1 MHRWASPIHMRTPVE
16 APSNGIISL
25 AMPDDQGTSNRSED
39 DSSAGLW
46 GRLREL
52 LFSGAKEPSLR
63 EQIEDVIDE
72 AEEEASAGESPDNV
86 TGDLSSIERKM
97 LRNLLHFGE
106 QTVDDVAVP
115 RADIIAIPESA
126 AFAELVLLFAE
137 AGHSRLPVYRESL
150 DEVIGMIHI
159 KDVFVV
165 LAEGRDAPSLAALI
179 RQPLYVPQSMGVL
192 DLLAEMRA
200 KRTHL
205 AIVIDEYSGT
215 EGLVTIEDLV
225 EEIVGE
231 IEDEHDDE
239 PTVLLVAGD
248 DGCWEADARA
258 ELDDVG
264 EFIDPRLAEVEE
276 DVDTIGGLSAVLA
289 GHVPE
294 VGEILLHPSGW
305 RLEVTKA
312 DERRV
317 HHLRLHPPLVV
328 DLEAPVSRSSD

>member
-1 MHRWASPIHMRTPVE
+1 
-16 APSNGIISL
+16 
-25 AMPDDQGTSNRSED
+25 MPDDQGSSTRSEE
-39 DSSAGLW
+39 DSRTGLLAGLKTF
-46 GRLREL
+46 
-52 LFSGAKEPSLR
+52 LFGGDKEPSLR
-63 EQIEDVIDE
+63 EQIEEVIDE
-72 AEEEASAGESPDNV
+72 AEEDGQERRGSNIV
-86 TGDLSSIERKM
+86 GDLSLTERKM

-115 RADIIAIPESA
+115 RADIIAIAESA
-126 AFAELVLLFAE
+126 SFAEIVAQFAE
-137 AGHSRLPVYRESL
+137 AGHSRLPVYRENL
-150 DEVIGMIHI
+150 DEVVGMIHV
-159 KDVFVV
+159 KDVFAV
-165 LAEGRDAPSLAALI
+165 LAEGRPPPPLIDLI

-215 EGLVTIEDLV
+215 EGLLTIEDLV

-239 PTVLLVAGD
+239 PTALFAPGD
-248 DGCWEADARA
+248 GGCWDADARA

-264 EFIDPRLAEVEE
+264 EAIDPRLAEIDE
-276 DVDTIGGLSAVLA
+276 DVDTLGGLAAVLA
-289 GHVPE
+289 GHVPQ

-305 RLEVTKA
+305 RVEVTEA

-317 HHLRLHPPLVV
+317 HRLRLHPPVVV
-328 DLEAPVSRSSD
+328 DLEAPSETGD